1 MKSSSPVDGIEHET
15 YNEACVALGLVEN
28 DLIWIECMAE
38 AKAMKMPSSMRDLF
52 CNIVVHCN
60 PAKKRDLFD
69 LYERDMMEDFVRRRS
84 RRGLS
89 TDQDSVTDLSRNDM
103 L

>member
-1 MKSSSPVDGIEHET
+1 
-15 YNEACVALGLVEN
+15 
-28 DLIWIECMAE
+28 MAE

-84 RRGLS
+84 RRGIS

-103 L
+103 LVRINKFFKEFDKTNDSYGLPPKWGRSAEN